1 MPLSRG
7 CLSVGL
13 RTTYATTILTNAGVG
28 VWDGLTQQLRD
39 LNCTKC
45 DFPAKNCLRSHLGHV
60 DRSALP
66 VPDSHLTQLLL
77 DTCFGPCSPAPLGL
91 SFCEERCRWAVSNL
105 HMHLEK
111 QARNR
116 MRRGGHH
123 ISNPIYWHDQ
133 PLLTTFKK
141 WRVLKAEIFLLAQF
155 ENKKYN
161 TLYKIRLLKQYL
173 PPIESEPPSRWYL
186 VENRKNDP
194 L

>member
-1 MPLSRG
+1 MIQCLCRVA

-60 DRSALP
+60 DRSALLA
-66 VPDSHLTQLLL
+66 PDSHLTQLLL
-77 DTCFGPCSPAPLGL
+77 DTCFGPCSPAPLLKNNKPREPFWCLSGSCGL
-91 SFCEERCRWAVSNL
+91 VFVRRDAGEKSTSYACGKASEEP
-105 HMHLEK
+105 HEE
-111 QARNR
+111 
-116 MRRGGHH
+116 GGAH

-141 WRVLKAEIFLLAQF
+141 WRVL
-155 ENKKYN
+155 
-161 TLYKIRLLKQYL
+161 
-173 PPIESEPPSRWYL
+173 RWYL
-186 VENRKNDP
+186 VENRKKGP

>member
-1 MPLSRG
+1 VIQCLCRVV

-66 VPDSHLTQLLL
+66 APDSHLTQLLL

-116 MRRGGHH
+116 MRRGGGTHLK
-123 ISNPIYWHDQ
+123 SY
-133 PLLTTFKK
+133 LLTWSTIVDNIQKMK
-141 WRVLKAEIFLLAQF
+141 GLESRDLLTCSIWKQ
-155 ENKKYN
+155 
-161 TLYKIRLLKQYL
+161 KI
-173 PPIESEPPSRWYL
+173 
-186 VENRKNDP
+186 
-194 L
+194 